1 MGDNHLIKERREVM
15 KKKIK
20 NILPGTT
27 PMFLELNRREMEKY
41 KDSETSLVFI
51 NVQKGPESIESSFDV
66 AWAVL
71 PTLQEVLKAEKE
83 GYDGVII
90 NCFSDPALRA
100 AKEAVKIPVVG
111 LGEASVTFAL
121 LLGHKFGIV
130 AVGPPGGGAFLTER
144 HWDNLRMY
152 GLDHKC
158 VGIKSMGIP
167 VLDLKE
173 GSQDE
178 KRRLIE
184 IGREMIEQG
193 ADVLILG
200 CGALLGIAEAASRQL
215 GVPIIIPL
223 AAALKMCEAMISM
236 GVAQSKKGFYSPAVK
251 KRVS

>member
-1 MGDNHLIKERREVM
+1 M

-20 NILPGTT
+20 CIGSVTT
-27 PMFLELNRREMEKY
+27 LRWQELNRKEMEKY
-41 KDSETSLVFI
+41 KDPETSLVFI
-51 NVQKGPESIESSFDV
+51 NVQKGTESIESSFDV
-66 AWAVL
+66 AWAAL
-71 PTLQEVLKAEKE
+71 FILQEVLKAEKE

-90 NCFSDPALRA
+90 TCFGDPALRA

-111 LGEASVTFAL
+111 SGEASVTLAL

-130 AVGPPGGGAFLTER
+130 TVGPPEAGAFLM
-144 HWDNLRMY
+144 DNLRMY
-152 GLDHKC
+152 ELDHKC
-158 VGIKSMGIP
+158 VGVKSMGIP
-167 VLDLKE
+167 VLDLKY
-173 GSQDE
+173 GDQDE

-200 CGALLGIAEAASRQL
+200 CGGLLGIAEAAFRQL

-236 GVAQSKKGFYSPAVK
+236 GVAQSKKGFYPPAVK
-251 KRVS
+251 KRVSKVLKRKRVRKDN